1 MNFRRFVQ
9 RIWLWLFHPKRAEFY
24 RDLADMFQR
33 HEPMMA
39 FFEGEIGN
47 AVRTRQR
54 ARAAALRMM
63 LNRYQTGQR
72 AGQVG
77 QLMQG
82 IMPRSDAMMLVAVD
96 RAEDKAKAL
105 RCLAAAVEA
114 QDTMKSI
121 VAAYAVFPL
130 VMLPLCYVLIR
141 VLSDVI
147 LSIDRSTPDYV
158 KSALWVGMNG
168 WARSIALASDR
179 FGLLLVVLFTAV
191 LGAAAVSLPRWKG
204 RARLA
209 VESWPIYALYRD
221 FQSGLLF
228 TSMAM
233 LLSNGAPLRG
243 ALEDIAQGSSVWMRW
258 HLMRVLR
265 ALDDCPTGTID
276 AFSRGLLS
284 PYMLS
289 RASTLQRTAETF
301 SDVLVELGTRE
312 GDRVLKGVRRAALV
326 TNVAVVGVLVSLS
339 TFMGLAT
346 LTVPGRF
353 SALMEPSTLMGLKHD
368 YEATVVRAPSLPPS
382 GHKAP

>member
-1 MNFRRFVQ
+1 MNLRWLVQ
-9 RIWLWLFHPKRAEFY
+9 RTWLTLFRPQRAEFY

-33 HEPMMA
+33 HEPLMA
-39 FFEGEIGN
+39 FFEGEIAN

-54 ARAAALRMM
+54 ARAAAIRMM
-63 LNRYQTGQR
+63 LDRYQTGHG
-72 AGQVG
+72 AGRVG
-77 QLMQG
+77 YLMEG
-82 IMPRSDAMMLVAVD
+82 VMPRCDAMMLVAVD
-96 RAEDKAKAL
+96 RAEDKPKAL
-105 RCLAAAVEA
+105 MSLASAVEA
-114 QDTMKSI
+114 QDAMKSI
-121 VAAYAVFPL
+121 VAAYAVFPA

-168 WARSIALASDR
+168 WARTIALAADR
-179 FGLLLVVLFTAV
+179 FGLLLVSLIVALVVT
-191 LGAAAVSLPRWKG
+191 AAVSLPRWKG
-204 RARLA
+204 RVRLSL
-209 VESWPIYALYRD
+209 ESWPMYVLYRD

-233 LLSNGAPLRG
+233 LLTNGATLKG
-243 ALEDIAQGSSVWMRW
+243 ALEDIAQGSSAWMRW
-258 HLMRVLR
+258 HLTRVLR
-265 ALDDCPTGTID
+265 ALDDSPTCTIE

-289 RASTLQRTAETF
+289 RAATLQRTAANF

-312 GDRVLKGVRRAALV
+312 GERVLKGVRRAALV

-353 SALMEPSTLMGLKHD
+353 SALMEPSTLMGLKQAH
-368 YEATVVRAPSLPPS
+368 EATVVRTPSHPLSEP
-382 GHKAP
+382 KAP

>member
-1 MNFRRFVQ
+1 MWLLLFRPQ
-9 RIWLWLFHPKRAEFY
+9 RAQFY
-24 RDLADMFQR
+24 RDLADMFR
-33 HEPMMA
+33 RNEPMMA
-39 FFEGEIGN
+39 FFEGEIAN
-47 AVRTRQR
+47 AARTRQR

-63 LNRYQTGQR
+63 LDRYQTGHR
-72 AGQVG
+72 AGRVG
-77 QLMQG
+77 YLMEG

-105 RCLAAAVEA
+105 TSLACAVEA

-121 VAAYAVFPL
+121 VAAHAGFPV

-168 WARSIALASDR
+168 WARSVALASDR
-179 FGLLLVVLFTAV
+179 FGLLLVTLLVAAV
-191 LGAAAVSLPRWKG
+191 VTAAASLPKWKG

-209 VESWPIYALYRD
+209 VESWPMYALYRD

-233 LLSNGAPLRG
+233 LLSNGATLKG
-243 ALEDIAQGSSVWMRW
+243 ALEDMAQGSSAWMRW
-258 HLMRVLR
+258 HLTRVLQ
-265 ALDDCPTGTID
+265 ALDDNPTGTID

-284 PYMLS
+284 PYMLC
-289 RASTLQRTAETF
+289 RAATLQRTAATF

-312 GDRVLKGVRRAALV
+312 GDRVMKGVRRAALV
-326 TNVAVVGVLVSLS
+326 TNVATVGVLVSLS

-353 SALMEPSTLMGLKHD
+353 SALMEPSTLMGLKQAH
-368 YEATVVRAPSLPPS
+368 EAAAIQAPPHRRSELE
-382 GHKAP
+382 AP